1 MLYSALLDFNRA
13 IMENMMRK
21 IKFRAWDGFRI
32 KYCGEGG
39 CGDFIIEQGQV
50 VEFGEFGREYSSVKD
65 WPLMQYT
72 GLEDKNG
79 VDIYEGDVI
88 HLYGYGQYQVEY
100 PFLELFEAGAEGD
113 IGSILGNIYQH
124 PELLKD

>member
-1 MLYSALLDFNRA
+1 
-13 IMENMMRK
+13 MRK

-50 VEFGEFGREYSSVKD
+50 VEFGEFGRQYSSVKD

-72 GLEDKNG
+72 GLKDKNG
-79 VDIYEGDVI
+79 VDIYEGDIVRDDYNNLAGREIIWLQNNMCPFGEYHEDPECSWEVI
-88 HLYGYGQYQVEY
+88 
-100 PFLELFEAGAEGD
+100 
-113 IGSILGNIYQH
+113 GNIYQH
-124 PELLKD
+124 PELLEKSA